1 MSDSIEINASGNG
14 IKGAVDTPS
23 LYLEWSDAP
32 WDSVIFGFPVLQI
45 INIEV
50 RGSDAAADFQQF
62 KLARDDCG
70 SKFVSTRL
78 SHDRL
83 RESMLLE
90 SNGFR
95 FIEMLYRPELDGL
108 QTREAFGG
116 HGLTVSLS

>member
-50 RGSDAAADFQQF
+50 RGSDAATDFQQF
-62 KLARDDCG
+62 
-70 SKFVSTRL
+70 
-78 SHDRL
+78 
-83 RESMLLE
+83 
-90 SNGFR
+90 
-95 FIEMLYRPELDGL
+95 
-108 QTREAFGG
+108 
-116 HGLTVSLS
+116 